1 MKNANLV
8 KCIAAVAT
16 ASALGMPAS
25 ASASDWFEPSAGIVS
40 YEDFQDRWTGF
51 YIGAH
56 AGYGWLDTDDPIE
69 GKIEN
74 TESGLGG
81 GFLGYGYQ
89 ANWLTFGGE
98 VDFSISGF
106 ERDRV
111 PGFASGLNAD
121 FLGSARARV
130 GAAFDA
136 FHVYA
141 TGGLFLGHVRLESA
155 TTTIVSETNQFGYVY
170 GAGLEYA
177 INPDWTVGLE
187 GLRHELFEDEYRLA
201 TTFTATG
208 NIEVVRARFSYQF

>member
-130 GAAFDA
+130 GAAFA
-136 FHVYA
+136 A
-141 TGGLFLGHVRLESA
+141 TFTRQVVCSWAMCGLNRPRLQSFPKPISLG
-155 TTTIVSETNQFGYVY
+155 TF
-170 GAGLEYA
+170 
-177 INPDWTVGLE
+177 TVLAWSTQSTLIG
-187 GLRHELFEDEYRLA
+187 RLA
-201 TTFTATG
+201 
-208 NIEVVRARFSYQF
+208 